1 MACPD
6 TASQE
11 AVGARTWRIASFHRI
26 AMSSF
31 QIVGLSPAPFEP
43 LYSLSPDELA
53 ARGIRRVRAAAHPG
67 YPCRVSLVD
76 AEAGD
81 ELLLL
86 PFEHQPANSPYR
98 ASGPIYVRVGAR
110 QRTFAAGEVPESV
123 RRRQISLRA
132 YDADD
137 MIVNAEVCDGEAAG
151 AEIERLLADPQVR
164 YLHLHNAKR
173 GCFSCL
179 VHRVEQPAPRA
190 AP

>member
-1 MACPD
+1 MP
-6 TASQE
+6 
-11 AVGARTWRIASFHRI
+11 
-26 AMSSF
+26 SF

-43 LYSLSPDELA
+43 LFALPADALA
-53 ARGIRRVRAAAHPG
+53 ARGIRRVRAAAGTG
-67 YPCRVSLVD
+67 YPCRVGLAD

-98 ASGPIYVRVGAR
+98 ASGPIYVKVGAR
-110 QRTFAAGEVPESV
+110 PRTLAVGEVPEYV

-137 MIVNAEVCDGEAAG
+137 LIVDAEVCAGESAG
-151 AEIERLLADPQVR
+151 AEIERMLGDPRVR

-173 GCFSCL
+173 GCYSCL
-179 VHRVEQPAPRA
+179 VRRVP
-190 AP
+190 